1 MKSLMTRS
9 SRPSARIL
17 LPLAYLS
24 TAALALAHPG
34 HGRAVGFSAGFEHP
48 LSGWDHTLAMIA
60 VGIWAAQLRARW
72 LIPAAFVAVMA
83 VAAIAG
89 HSLGAVSGIDQA
101 IAASVFILGLLI
113 ASAAK
118 LPKIQAVVL
127 VGLFAAF
134 HGFAHGAEMS
144 SSVQGL
150 AYGAGFVVATAA
162 LHATGVLLGTLS
174 SRVSVRFSQAA
185 GLAIAAAG
193 VVLAL
198 V

>member
-1 MKSLMTRS
+1 M
-9 SRPSARIL
+9 
-17 LPLAYLS
+17 
-24 TAALALAHPG
+24 
-34 HGRAVGFSAGFEHP
+34 
-48 LSGWDHTLAMIA
+48 
-60 VGIWAAQLRARW
+60 
-72 LIPAAFVAVMA
+72 
-83 VAAIAG
+83 
-89 HSLGAVSGIDQA
+89 
-101 IAASVFILGLLI
+101 GLLI